1 MEKKIDYNILYEV
14 QDEVLKIVFSLE
26 NSFYLTGGTALHR
39 FHYNYRH
46 SDDLDFFAPNDDL
59 YSEYIKQISDKFSSE
74 NIEYTHTV
82 HSRDFNRFFVKN
94 ILQIDFVNDRVY
106 RDGLSMKINNFRIDN
121 IINILT
127 NKISAI
133 LSRDEE
139 KDFFDLFC
147 IAFNESFDWNDIFI
161 TANKKSICLPD
172 MLIYRLKS
180 FPLDWLEKIKRTN
193 KTLEIKVENVNAMSD
208 DILHKRNNK
217 LARK

>member
-39 FHYNYRH
+39 FHYSYRY

-82 HSRDFNRFFVKN
+82 HSRDFNRLMVDN
-94 ILQIDFVNDRVY
+94 VLQLDFVNDRVY
-106 RDGLSMKINNFRIDN
+106 REGLSIIKDNRRIDN
-121 IINILT
+121 ITNILT

-147 IAFNESFDWNDIFI
+147 IAFNEPFDWNQALSI
-161 TANKKSICLPD
+161 AGKKCICQPD

-180 FPLDWLEKIKRTN
+180 FPLDWLNRIKRTD
-193 KTLEIKVENVNAMSD
+193 KTLEIKVENVNTMCG
-208 DILHKRNNK
+208 DILEKRKNS
-217 LARK
+217 LVGR